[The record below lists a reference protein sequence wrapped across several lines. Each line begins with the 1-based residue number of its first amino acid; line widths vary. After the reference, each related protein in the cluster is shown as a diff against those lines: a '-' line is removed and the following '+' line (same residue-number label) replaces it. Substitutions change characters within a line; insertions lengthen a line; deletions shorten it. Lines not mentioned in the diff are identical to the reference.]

1 MHRACRDDRRSAGLG
16 EGLLWRSSRL
26 PRRRRRRVGLAAPAL
41 VAAVLMS
48 VSALTGVLAQAAS
61 ANWKHISQTPTKTE
75 PYYACPSQKGRP
87 ECQLIIDPPIST
99 HARGPVKAGA
109 ITKGPVDEVSPA
121 YEGSGVG
128 GGLSPANLQSA
139 YNAPSA
145 TAGSGSTVA
154 IVDAYNYSG
163 IAENLAVFRKEYGL
177 GECAEGNESS
187 SCFRRVNQ
195 TGGTSLPSFPPEKEE
210 KWLAEIA
217 LDTDM
222 VSAICPKCHILLVEA
237 SEDTNEDLAT
247 AENTAGKLGATVI
260 SNSFGGPYAKEP
272 TYSSAFDHPG
282 IPTFSAGGDYGYGI
296 RFPADTTYDVAVGG
310 TTLTK
315 ASNSRGWTESAWSGT
330 GSGCSEEAKPAW
342 QTDSGC
348 TYRTDNDIAAVAD
361 PNTPVS
367 LYVKAG
373 GEYNFGWGTAGGTS
387 AATPIAAAMMAM
399 SNSYTRSFPG
409 AEALYVEAHQNGTG
423 VLDDVVS
430 GSDGSCG
437 GSYLCTAGSGYDGPT
452 GLGSPWGAPTV
463 VPLEHEESEL
473 TCSRSATRDP
483 FTGSEWV
490 FAATGSGAINE
501 WAWTPI
507 GGWTQ
512 HSLTGGA
519 PIAQGTQPEVVRNP
533 NTGFMAVYYV
543 AQSGQLWNYNTSEP
557 SGTSGWTSYELSG
570 HRTSVA
576 AGTSP
581 SVVFNPSN
589 NDTSVYYVGE
599 NKQTWV
605 QQWSAESSW
614 TGYELSGHR
623 TNVAAGTSPSVVV
636 NRSNNDTSVYYVGE
650 NAQIWVQQWSA
661 ESSWTGYE
669 LSGHR
674 TSVAAGTSPSVV
686 FNPSN
691 NDTSVYYVGENKQT
705 WVQQWSAESSWTGYE
720 LSGHRTNVAAGTSP
734 SVVVNRSNNDTSV
747 YYVGENAQIWVQQ
760 WSAESS
766 WTGYELSGGGAP
778 AAAGASPSATYDPE
792 TGATSVYYVATT
804 APMWLFNW
812 TLETSWTAK
821 ALPYS
826 APYPLTEAATEV
838 TATQGKLKG
847 KVNPDGAET
856 KYYFEYGTTT
866 SYGSRT
872 AEASAGSG
880 TSDVE
885 ESKTITGLTASTT
898 YHFRLVASNSH
909 GTTDGEDR
917 TFTTA
922 SGFSEYTQTID
933 SGNSLNAVSCIPST
947 TDCVASDGKGNAF
960 YATKV
965 SATTSATWTAW
976 SGPSGESP
984 SRAVDCPTSSLCL
997 LADGKEAAGGNLYY
1011 TSSLGGSFG
1020 EAYSPGYGV
1029 DTISCASS
1037 SFCVDGQD
1045 GAGYFRYSTSPASTS
1060 WTLEDQG
1067 SASMNGVSC
1076 VSSSFCAIVSGAGD
1090 VYVAD
1095 TTSQIE
1101 SSSWTATDV
1110 DGSSALHGVAC
1121 ASTTSCLAVD
1131 GAGNVLKLAISE
1143 GKATAT
1149 KQDIDGTNDLTAIT
1163 CGSSS
1168 TCVAIDSAGNIFVTT
1183 NGGTSWTKEDTTG
1196 TDLTGVSCA
1205 STSLCAAVDTT
1216 GKVTSFDP

>member
-1 MHRACRDDRRSAGLG
+1 
-16 EGLLWRSSRL
+16 
-26 PRRRRRRVGLAAPAL
+26 
-41 VAAVLMS
+41 MS

-342 QTDSGC
+342 QTDIGC

-473 TCSRSATRDP
+473 TSSRSAARDP

-557 SGTSGWTSYELSG
+557 SGTSGWTS
-570 HRTSVA
+570 
-576 AGTSP
+576 
-581 SVVFNPSN
+581 
-589 NDTSVYYVGE
+589 
-599 NKQTWV
+599 
-605 QQWSAESSW
+605 
-614 TGYELSGHR
+614 
-623 TNVAAGTSPSVVV
+623 
-636 NRSNNDTSVYYVGE
+636 
-650 NAQIWVQQWSA
+650 
-661 ESSWTGYE
+661 YE